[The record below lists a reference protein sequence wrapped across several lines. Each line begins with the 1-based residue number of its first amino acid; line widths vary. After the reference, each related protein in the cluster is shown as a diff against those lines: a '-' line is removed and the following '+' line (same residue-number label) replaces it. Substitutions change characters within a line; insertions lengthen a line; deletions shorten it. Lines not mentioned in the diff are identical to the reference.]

1 VQLKIVLKE
10 ETPSR
15 TSDRQSLN
23 FVQRDISLQIIWR
36 VFFARY
42 LAPFVTSSGL
52 LNWLAIVKARRIDR
66 NEIGTRLSPPGVS
79 YLRLVF
85 RSLRP
90 SSRRVPSELTCRSV
104 LPGGGRPRGSPAAR
118 LPEGRPR

>member
-1 VQLKIVLKE
+1 MRLPGPKNPENWQNLH
-10 ETPSR
+10 
-15 TSDRQSLN
+15 
-23 FVQRDISLQIIWR
+23 R
-36 VFFARY
+36 VAKLGLGLPEFLTKFFARY

-104 LPGGGRPRGSPAAR
+104 LPG
-118 LPEGRPR
+118 